1 MEERRRARR
10 YAVVAGEGATRSI
23 SATVRV
29 LDLSVAGVLMQ
40 SNRPLTLRARGC
52 LRLNLGGQAF
62 TADVEVARVSPV
74 SANADEGYRIG
85 AVFVTITPEHR
96 QLIESFTS

>member
-10 YAVVAGEGATRSI
+10 FAILEGEGTTRSV

-29 LDLSVAGVLMQ
+29 LDLSVGGVLMQ
-40 SNRPLTLRARGC
+40 VDRPLELRVRGC

-62 TADVEVARVSPV
+62 SADVEVARVSPV
-74 SANADEGYRIG
+74 SASADEGYRVG
-85 AVFVTITPEHR
+85 AVFVGLTPEHR
-96 QLIESFTS
+96 QLIESFTN